1 MSGQPFAGAAP
12 SATSI
17 GLAPSA
23 DVPTRAFV
31 IELAR
36 AMQAVV
42 ERQRET
48 TKAEVDTTTSDHL
61 ERVRW
66 RAAAEAEELRRMA
79 QQDIDAIKAWQEAE
93 AERIRAEA
101 AQRIA
106 DRGEALDGH
115 LARHATLIGSEVDQI
130 ERVVAD
136 YQRQLGDYFDRL
148 MSESNPV
155 MIARLADQMPEP
167 PDLAQIGG
175 DARADALA
183 TVSAEPW
190 ADTSGPATA
199 APELE
204 SESDSGPA
212 TADPELESESDATSG
227 PPAAESELGP
237 ESDASSGPA
246 TAESELG
253 PESDASSGPAAAE
266 PELESESDAT
276 SGPAAAGPELVPVM
290 DPATATAASAAAGA
304 SRNGDGSAGADATA
318 GPNQGHGING
328 AVGDRQ
334 EHAKPASRLLR
345 FIVTLAAPTTAVKPA
360 DTADGGVTGLA
371 SSATTKTS
379 AESHGT

>member
-17 GLAPSA
+17 GLATSA
-23 DVPTRAFV
+23 DVPTRAFT

-101 AQRIA
+101 ARRIA
-106 DRGEALDGH
+106 DRGDALDGH

-136 YQRQLGDYFDRL
+136 YQLQLGHYFDRL

-183 TVSAEPW
+183 TVTAEPW
-190 ADTSGPATA
+190 ADTSGPAAA

-212 TADPELESESDATSG
+212 T
-227 PPAAESELGP
+227 AESELGP

-304 SRNGDGSAGADATA
+304 SGNGDGSAGADATA

-328 AVGDRQ
+328 SIGDRQ

-360 DTADGGVTGLA
+360 DTADGGLTGLS

-379 AESHGT
+379 AESHGA

>member
-1 MSGQPFAGAAP
+1 MYQSDPDPMSGQLFAGAAP

-17 GLAPSA
+17 GLATSA
-23 DVPTRAFV
+23 DVPTRAFT

-266 PELESESDAT
+266 PEL
-276 SGPAAAGPELVPVM
+276 VPVM